1 MPLRRAVLHE
11 KGQKTNQGGCAVY
24 QEGEKDGFEG
34 GEGARSLG
42 LMFCNENEVDELAA
56 TKLVCP

>member
-1 MPLRRAVLHE
+1 MLHE